1 MKYRKIWGEIIF
13 IPYLY
18 HIHNFFGVFNMG
30 KSIKVKDLVQEG
42 RSIHEKFNK
51 KMNETPFGNP
61 LIGNIPPGMP
71 GQSINIKELVKDY
84 VIFRKEEE
92 YSTNMEDTKE
102 AEMQIKSLEQQIKK
116 MKGNTFFEMVHE
128 LSRLVIYNE
137 EYASMEESREI
148 EQQIRQMAPK
158 LGISAN
164 DYI

>member
-1 MKYRKIWGEIIF
+1 
-13 IPYLY
+13 
-18 HIHNFFGVFNMG
+18 MG

-51 KMNETPFGNP
+51 KINEAPFGNV
-61 LIGNIPPGMP
+61 PPEIS
-71 GQSINIKELVKDY
+71 GQSTDIKELIKDY
-84 VIFRKEEE
+84 VIFRKEAE
-92 YSTNMEDTKE
+92 YSGNTEDTKE

-116 MKGNTFFEMVHE
+116 MKGNAFFEMVHD

-137 EYASMEESREI
+137 EYAGPQQSREI
-148 EQQIRQMAPK
+148 EQEIRELATK

>member
-1 MKYRKIWGEIIF
+1 
-13 IPYLY
+13 
-18 HIHNFFGVFNMG
+18 MG

-51 KMNETPFGNP
+51 KMNESPFVNP
-61 LIGNIPPGMP
+61 LIGNKPPGMP
-71 GQSINIKELVKDY
+71 GQFINIKELIADY

-102 AEMQIKSLEQQIKK
+102 AQMQIKSLEQQIKK
-116 MKGNTFFEMVHE
+116 MKGNAFFEMVEE
-128 LSRLVIYNE
+128 LARLVVYNE
-137 EYASMEESREI
+137 EYAGPEESREI
-148 EQQIRQMAPK
+148 EQEIRQLAPK

>member
-1 MKYRKIWGEIIF
+1 
-13 IPYLY
+13 
-18 HIHNFFGVFNMG
+18 MG

-51 KMNETPFGNP
+51 KMNESPFVNP
-61 LIGNIPPGMP
+61 LIGNKPPGMP
-71 GQSINIKELVKDY
+71 GQFINIKELIADY

-102 AEMQIKSLEQQIKK
+102 AQMQIKSLEQQIKK
-116 MKGNTFFEMVHE
+116 MKGNAFFEMVEE
-128 LSRLVIYNE
+128 LARLVVYNE
-137 EYASMEESREI
+137 EYAGPEESREI
-148 EQQIRQMAPK
+148 EQEIRQLAPR

>member
-1 MKYRKIWGEIIF
+1 
-13 IPYLY
+13 
-18 HIHNFFGVFNMG
+18 MG

-51 KMNETPFGNP
+51 KINEAPFGNTP
-61 LIGNIPPGMP
+61 IEKISSETPN
-71 GQSINIKELVKDY
+71 QSNDIKELIKDY

-92 YSTNMEDTKE
+92 YSGNTEDTKE
-102 AEMQIKSLEQQIKK
+102 AQMQIKSLEQQIKK
-116 MKGNTFFEMVHE
+116 MKGNAFFEMVHD

-137 EYASMEESREI
+137 EYAGPQQSREI
-148 EQQIRQMAPK
+148 EQEIRELATK

>member
-1 MKYRKIWGEIIF
+1 
-13 IPYLY
+13 
-18 HIHNFFGVFNMG
+18 MG

-51 KMNETPFGNP
+51 KINEAPFGNAP
-61 LIGNIPPGMP
+61 IEKISSETPN
-71 GQSINIKELVKDY
+71 QSNDIKELIKDY

-92 YSTNMEDTKE
+92 YSGNTEDTKE
-102 AEMQIKSLEQQIKK
+102 AQMQIKSLEQQIKK
-116 MKGNTFFEMVHE
+116 MKGNAFFEMVHD

-137 EYASMEESREI
+137 EYAGPQQSREI
-148 EQQIRQMAPK
+148 EQEIRELATK

>member
-1 MKYRKIWGEIIF
+1 
-13 IPYLY
+13 
-18 HIHNFFGVFNMG
+18 MG

-51 KMNETPFGNP
+51 KMNESPFVNP
-61 LIGNIPPGMP
+61 LIGNKPPGMP
-71 GQSINIKELVKDY
+71 GQFINIKELIADY

-102 AEMQIKSLEQQIKK
+102 AQMQIKSLEQQIKK
-116 MKGNTFFEMVHE
+116 MKGNAFFEMVHD

-137 EYASMEESREI
+137 EYAGPQQSREI
-148 EQQIRQMAPK
+148 EQEIRELAPK

>member
-1 MKYRKIWGEIIF
+1 
-13 IPYLY
+13 
-18 HIHNFFGVFNMG
+18 MG

-51 KMNETPFGNP
+51 KMNESPFVNP
-61 LIGNIPPGMP
+61 LIGNKPPGMP
-71 GQSINIKELVKDY
+71 GQFINIKELIADY

-102 AEMQIKSLEQQIKK
+102 AQMQIKSLEQQIKK
-116 MKGNTFFEMVHE
+116 MKGNAFFEMVHE

-137 EYASMEESREI
+137 EYAGPQQSREI
-148 EQQIRQMAPK
+148 EQEIRELAPK